1 MLPTNSP
8 ALSRVST
15 GVMTGMV
22 ASSGGPVMGR
32 CARVVRG
39 GEHLSDTHPKDLLE
53 FVQSVPAWIAALV
66 KQ

>member
-1 MLPTNSP
+1 
-8 ALSRVST
+8 
-15 GVMTGMV
+15 
-22 ASSGGPVMGR
+22 MGR